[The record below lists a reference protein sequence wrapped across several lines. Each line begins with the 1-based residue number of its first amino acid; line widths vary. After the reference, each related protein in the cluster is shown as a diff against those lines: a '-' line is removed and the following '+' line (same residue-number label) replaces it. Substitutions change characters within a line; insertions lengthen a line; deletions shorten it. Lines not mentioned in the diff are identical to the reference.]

1 MVGTINLS
9 LTQQLDEYGKPL
21 SGGQLYIIQAGTIST
36 PQNAYQDTGLTLALP
51 NPITLDAAG
60 RIPQFFLADGQ
71 IKVRLQDASGVVK
84 FTQDNL
90 LVIGPSAGGGGGG
103 STVDPTTVLATG
115 DIKVRYDVAVLA
127 GFVRCNGRTI
137 GNGASGA
144 TELADPSSQ
153 ALFNY
158 LWGKDATL
166 AVTPG
171 GRGASAAL
179 DWTDSKQIALPD
191 FRGKGI
197 TALSDMG
204 SSDSGL
210 LAGITFSKG
219 NATTLGSIAGS
230 ATRAIPVG
238 ALPSHQ
244 HAVFLKENPH
254 GHAAHVAGTIANVS
268 GTSPTL
274 IAITGSNPM
283 NPAGTTVMG
292 NVDTALTNITVGS
305 VSGTANDNQT
315 ANTGAGSV
323 MDNTDPMMLITV
335 YMKL

>member
-51 NPITLDAAG
+51 NPIPLDAAG

-103 STVDPTTVLATG
+103 GTVDPTTVLATG
-115 DIKVRYDVAVLA
+115 DIKVRYDVAVLS

-137 GNGASGA
+137 GSAASGA

-153 ALFNY
+153 ALFSY

-171 GRGASAAL
+171 GRGASAAA
-179 DWTDSKQIALPD
+179 DWTANKQLALPD

-210 LAGITFSKG
+210 LAGISFAKG

-230 ATRAIPVG
+230 ATRAIPSS

-244 HAVFLKENPH
+244 HGAFVTLTDLGHHHSTQVPVLNAAQWNPGGGAQPACDSGQQAV
-254 GHAAHVAGTIANVS
+254 IS
-268 GTSPTL
+268 
-274 IAITGSNPM
+274 
-283 NPAGTTVMG
+283 TTVTTG
-292 NVDTALTNITVGS
+292 ITAVVASAGGLS
-305 VSGTANDNQT
+305 DNQT
-315 ANTGAGSV
+315 ALTGAGAA
-323 MDNTDPMMLITV
+323 MDTTDPMMLITV
-335 YMKL
+335 YLKL